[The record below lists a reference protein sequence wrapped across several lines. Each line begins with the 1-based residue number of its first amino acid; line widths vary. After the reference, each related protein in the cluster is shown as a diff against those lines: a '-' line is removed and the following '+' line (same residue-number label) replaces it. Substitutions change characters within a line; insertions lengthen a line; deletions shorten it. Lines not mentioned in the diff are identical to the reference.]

1 MDTLVYQYKIFPINQ
16 INSFKSNCGRY
27 YLVYNGELWNSTFQ
41 EWDKYL
47 RERYD
52 FVTKKSDTEL
62 LLYFLIHHKDD
73 LVTQL
78 PKLNGM
84 FSFGFYDNIEDT
96 LILGRDFIGR
106 IPLHFYHDGTQ
117 IIFCSE
123 VKPLL
128 VERKE
133 LQFYRSIKNKDIPKV
148 KDKIQELKGGNL
160 LVYNGKDGSIQIQE
174 YYRIKRYV
182 GEENPTYPKTIEELK
197 IVEDTDK
204 GIEYYS
210 NKLSDL
216 LDKSIDDELISD
228 VPISSILSG
237 GIDSSIITYLI
248 SKRIP
253 NIECFVVSVKTDS
266 KRELK
271 DDLYYSRFLSKHLG
285 LRLHELIITKDDIT
299 RFLED
304 GVLGSEYN
312 NWVEVSSSV
321 PQILLSNYIRKK
333 GFKVVFGGDGS
344 DELFVIIR

>member
-1 MDTLVYQYKIFPINQ
+1 MGCFLLGFMIILKIH
-16 INSFKSNCGRY
+16 S
-27 YLVYNGELWNSTFQ
+27 
-41 EWDKYL
+41 
-47 RERYD
+47 
-52 FVTKKSDTEL
+52 
-62 LLYFLIHHKDD
+62 
-73 LVTQL
+73 
-78 PKLNGM
+78 
-84 FSFGFYDNIEDT
+84 
-96 LILGRDFIGR
+96 ILGRDFIGR

-228 VPISSILSG
+228 VPI
-237 GIDSSIITYLI
+237 
-248 SKRIP
+248 
-253 NIECFVVSVKTDS
+253 C
-266 KRELK
+266 
-271 DDLYYSRFLSKHLG
+271 
-285 LRLHELIITKDDIT
+285 
-299 RFLED
+299 
-304 GVLGSEYN
+304 EY
-312 NWVEVSSSV
+312 
-321 PQILLSNYIRKK
+321 
-333 GFKVVFGGDGS
+333 FKWWY
-344 DELFVIIR
+344 